1 MVVDKFREMCIRLD
15 RVLSKKG
22 YKASKKKHTYK
33 VFTSQTLEVLIYN
46 NHTSDTIK
54 VYYLDYATKEILKM
68 QTHTTI
74 FPGKIFKKI
83 IANIVKLEKIY
94 EY

>member
-1 MVVDKFREMCIRLD
+1 MVDVKFRTMCLRLNSF
-15 RVLSKKG
+15 LSKKG
-22 YKASKKKHTYK
+22 YKASKKRNTYK

-68 QTHTTI
+68 HTHTTI

-83 IANIVKLEKIY
+83 TANIEKLEKIY